1 MKFFNLMIPLALTQ
15 IKMQLNVTMSNQ
27 AWRVDVDGKVEHE
40 KTRIENSSIVDDMRR
55 NMLGIVQDVQDTKEI
70 LANNSDL
77 LTLSGNDEYRE
88 LHTVAYNG
96 HKDIVQSL
104 LDRGADVNAKDS
116 DGWTALHWAAY
127 NGYEEIVKAL
137 VRAGAN
143 VDTKNNRGETA
154 LHWAAYN
161 GFAEI
166 VQLLLDKGAEVNA
179 TDKYGITALH
189 LASRKGA
196 EVNAKDKSGETALYE
211 ATRQGHAGIVKLL
224 LAKGANVDAKDHD
237 GRTALFVATQQGNTE
252 IIEALVKDG
261 AKLDASNNK
270 GHTALHV
277 AAYKGH
283 EKTVNLLV
291 NKRVNLEAKDSNGMT
306 ALHLAILE
314 GHEAIVKLLLAKE
327 ADVDATNKLGVTAL
341 HTAVQKGHV
350 AIVQLLLDSGS
361 DINKKDNGNKTPFDY
376 VQGNIEVAKLLNS
389 ADETTRDWY
398 TSILSSIFLR
408 MLVVVAS
415 LVPIGRSFCYALCK
429 MLNIKLVILNKSELN
444 KQLELQ
450 DKKNKLRAGLTNKNN
465 YQREFL
471 DHAGI
476 DQTLVLKEP
485 SVDAIDNLEET
496 ALYYELTT
504 INYELKNP
512 TNDDFTTKYYVI
524 NAGLEIPISEQDYN
538 NLSKKNEIE
547 ENKKVLVERHK
558 QLLIDIA
565 LCETID
571 EATKLARTK
580 SSFEGSYKKLKERI
594 ESRNKE
600 IESIIG
606 LEQYLER
613 CWNTINR
620 NHMNVLSETK
630 KTEINKEL
638 YNNTKEICKL
648 LKLDVPAIKGIIHQ
662 IPIRSE
668 VDRVATEINKNM
680 KKLSEEFVDQ
690 SEELGEL
697 YDEIKLQK
705 EEIRTENNQEE
716 KNKFIKI
723 LEELKA
729 EHDIIYKEQLGY
741 LAAVKLS
748 YTFIFQQFQGMQI
761 NKFLTVCKVERGE
774 IAREIDGFI
783 KFLARLGI
791 DSQGNGTII
800 GSTLSSMLLS
810 RISMQNTTNLN
821 ELTASLDGLETEI
834 KNWFKIKKLKV
845 HDDSGDDSDDDNSE
859 SNAIELEATKHIGL
873 LGKKSA
879 WRKENIETFTAKV
892 RQLRENEGLQQK
904 QCILNNKPHAEK
916 QKKHH
921 LNDSEKVQD
930 DFKKGLERLNEEFKE
945 YHLETIKLNDN
956 QLASL
961 ADFFINNAN
970 IIFNNGSH
978 YRLEYPGVIIPSEHT
993 PLKEADIA
1001 DNWIRLKI
1009 ISSML
1014 SVKT

>member
-1 MKFFNLMIPLALTQ
+1 MTALHWAAGNGHTEIVNLLLVKASNLALLS
-15 IKMQLNVTMSNQ
+15 IRAYVNAKASNG
-27 AWRVDVDGKVEHE
+27 ATALHVAINWAV
-40 KTRIENSSIVDDMRR
+40 
-55 NMLGIVQDVQDTKEI
+55 LQDHVAI
-70 LANNSDL
+70 L
-77 LTLSGNDEYRE
+77 
-88 LHTVAYNG
+88 
-96 HKDIVQSL
+96 QSL
-104 LDRGADVNAKDS
+104 IDSGANVNAKDKQGVTALHWAVYKAHEEIAHLLIDKGADVNAKEKS
-116 DGWTALHWAAY
+116 GVTALH
-127 NGYEEIVKAL
+127 
-137 VRAGAN
+137 
-143 VDTKNNRGETA
+143 TA
-154 LHWAAYN
+154 
-161 GFAEI
+161 
-166 VQLLLDKGAEVNA
+166 VQKGHVAMVELLLD
-179 TDKYGITALH
+179 
-189 LASRKGA
+189 
-196 EVNAKDKSGETALYE
+196 
-211 ATRQGHAGIVKLL
+211 
-224 LAKGANVDAKDHD
+224 
-237 GRTALFVATQQGNTE
+237 
-252 IIEALVKDG
+252 
-261 AKLDASNNK
+261 
-270 GHTALHV
+270 
-277 AAYKGH
+277 
-283 EKTVNLLV
+283 
-291 NKRVNLEAKDSNGMT
+291 
-306 ALHLAILE
+306 
-314 GHEAIVKLLLAKE
+314 KE

-429 MLNIKLVILNKSELN
+429 RLNIEFVILNKSELN

-450 DKKNKLRAGLTNKNN
+450 DKKNKLRDGLTNKNN
-465 YQREFL
+465 YQRAFFYQS
-471 DHAGI
+471 
-476 DQTLVLKEP
+476 QTLVVEEP
-485 SVDAIDNLEET
+485 SVDYIDNLEET
-496 ALYYELTT
+496 ALHYELTT

-547 ENKKVLVERHK
+547 ENKKVLVEKHK

-571 EATKLARTK
+571 EANMLARTK

-594 ESRNKE
+594 ESRKKE

-613 CWNTINR
+613 CWKTINR
-620 NHMNVLSETK
+620 KHMNVLSETK
-630 KTEINKEL
+630 KTEINKEI

-648 LKLDVPAIKGIIHQ
+648 LKLDVAAIKGIIHQ

-697 YDEIKLQK
+697 YDAIKLQT

-729 EHDIIYKEQLGY
+729 EYDIIYKEQLGY

-834 KNWFKIKKLKV
+834 KNWFKNKKKLKV
-845 HDDSGDDSDDDNSE
+845 HDDSSDDSDDDNSE

-873 LGKKSA
+873 LGKNIA

-904 QCILNNKPHAEK
+904 QCILNNRPHAEK
-916 QKKHH
+916 QKQHH
-921 LNDSEKVQD
+921 LKDREKVQD

-970 IIFNNGSH
+970 IISNNGSH

-1014 SVKT
+1014 LVKT